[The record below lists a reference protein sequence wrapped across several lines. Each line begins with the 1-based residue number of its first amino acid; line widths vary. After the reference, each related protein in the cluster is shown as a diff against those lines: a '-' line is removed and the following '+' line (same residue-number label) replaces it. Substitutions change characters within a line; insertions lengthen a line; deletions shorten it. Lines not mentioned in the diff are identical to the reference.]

1 MGSPRAR
8 PRAVT
13 GLTLDTGALIAI
25 EAGSRRMALLI
36 DRAVAAEAEL
46 AIPAGVIAQAWRGD
60 ARQARI
66 AKLLQLQ
73 VTSIVALDAKL
84 ALRVGARCAAT
95 RTADIV
101 DVSVAICASDRGHPV
116 ITSDP
121 DDIAVIDPALVLVRP
136 T

>member
-1 MGSPRAR
+1 M
-8 PRAVT
+8 T

-46 AIPAGVIAQAWRGD
+46 AIPAGVIAQAWRGG

-66 AKLLQLQ
+66 AKLLRLK
-73 VTSIVALDAKL
+73 VTSVVALDTRM
-84 ALRVGARCAAT
+84 ALRVGARCAAM

-101 DVSVAICASDRGHPV
+101 DVSVAICASDRKHAV

-121 DDIAVIDPALVLVRP
+121 GDIAAIDPALKLVRP

>member
-8 PRAVT
+8 PRTVT
-13 GLTLDTGALIAI
+13 GATLDTGALIAL
-25 EAGSRRMALLI
+25 ESGSTRMAVL
-36 DRAVAAEAEL
+36 VEEALAGHAKL
-46 AIPAGVIAQAWRGD
+46 AIPAGVLAQAWRGGR
-60 ARQARI
+60 RQARI
-66 AKLLQLQ
+66 ARLLSASS
-73 VTSIVALDAKL
+73 TSVVPLDTKM

-95 RTADIV
+95 RTADVV

-121 DDIAVIDPALVLVRP
+121 DDIAAIDPTLKLVRP

>member
-1 MGSPRAR
+1 
-8 PRAVT
+8 VT

-25 EAGSRRMALLI
+25 EAGSPRMALLVEQAI
-36 DRAVAAEAEL
+36 VAGAEL
-46 AIPAGVIAQAWRGD
+46 AIPAGVIAQAWRGG

-84 ALRVGARCAAT
+84 ALRIGARCAST
-95 RTADIV
+95 RSTDVV

-121 DDIAVIDPALVLVRP
+121 DDIAAIDPALVLVRP